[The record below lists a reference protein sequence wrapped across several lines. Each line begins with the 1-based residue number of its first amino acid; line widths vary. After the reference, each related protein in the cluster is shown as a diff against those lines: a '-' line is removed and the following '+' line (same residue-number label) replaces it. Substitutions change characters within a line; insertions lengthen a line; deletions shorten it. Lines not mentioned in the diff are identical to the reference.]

1 MAYNH
6 KLDTISVIIPTF
18 NRRNLLK
25 RALSSVLTQTVK
37 LDEVIVI
44 DNGSSDQTDI
54 MVSSSFP
61 TIKYLVEK
69 KRGVSAARNRGI
81 SFAQSNWIA
90 LLDSDDTWKPN
101 KIEKQLQ
108 LANQNKD
115 LRLIHTNEIWYR
127 NGKLLN
133 QMKKHQK
140 SGGNIFEKS
149 LELCCV
155 SPSSSIIKKD
165 VFNDYGFFDEKLEVC
180 EDYDMWVRITA
191 KEEIGYLSEPM
202 VFKYGGHEDQ
212 LSKKFWGMDRF
223 RIKSLE
229 KNIENNWFSKEQSK
243 AVYKILIEKLIIVST
258 GAKKRGNQKTFEEYD
273 QKLKLWLTKSEKFDY
288 EPRYIS

>member
-1 MAYNH
+1 MSHNH
-6 KLDTISVIIPTF
+6 NLDTVSVIIPTL
-18 NRRNLLK
+18 NRCKLLK
-25 RALSSVLTQTVK
+25 RALSSVFMQTVK
-37 LDEVIVI
+37 PEEVIVI

-69 KRGVSAARNRGI
+69 KKGVSAARNRGI
-81 SFAQSNWIA
+81 SFARSYWIA

-108 LANQNKD
+108 FANQNKD

-155 SPSSSIIKKD
+155 SPSSSIIQKN

-180 EDYDMWVRITA
+180 EDYDMWIRITA

-229 KNIENNWFSKEQSK
+229 KNIENNWFSKEQIK
-243 AVYKILIEKLIIVST
+243 TVYKKLIEKLIIVST
-258 GAKKRGNQKTFEEYD
+258 GAKKRGNQEAFQKYD
-273 QKLKLWLTKSEKFDY
+273 QKLKQCLIKLEEIKY
-288 EPRYIS
+288 ESK

>member
-1 MAYNH
+1 MSHNH
-6 KLDTISVIIPTF
+6 KLDTVSVIIPTL
-18 NRRNLLK
+18 NRRKLLK
-25 RALSSVLTQTVK
+25 RALSSVLMQTVK
-37 LDEVIVI
+37 PDEVIVI

-81 SFAQSNWIA
+81 CFAQSNWIA

-108 LANQNKD
+108 FANQNKD

-149 LELCCV
+149 LELCCM

-229 KNIENNWFSKEQSK
+229 KNIENDWFSKEQIK
-243 AVYKILIEKLIIVST
+243 IVYKKLIEKLIIVST
-258 GAKKRGNQKTFEEYD
+258 GAKKRGNQEAFQKYD
-273 QKLKLWLTKSEKFDY
+273 QKLKQCLIKLEEIKY
-288 EPRYIS
+288 ESK

>member
-1 MAYNH
+1 MSYNH

-18 NRRNLLK
+18 NRCNLLK

-61 TIKYLVEK
+61 TVKYLVEK

-81 SFAQSNWIA
+81 CFAQSNWVA
-90 LLDSDDTWKPN
+90 FLDSDDTWKPN

-108 LANQNKD
+108 LANQNKN
-115 LRLIHTNEIWYR
+115 LRLIHTNEIWYK

-243 AVYKILIEKLIIVST
+243 AVYKKLIEKLIIVST
-258 GAKKRGNQKTFEEYD
+258 GAKKRGNQEIFKKYD
-273 QKLKLWLTKSEKFDY
+273 QKLKQWLVKLKKIEY
-288 EPRYIS
+288 EPKKT

>member
-1 MAYNH
+1 MSYNQ
-6 KLDTISVIIPTF
+6 KLDTVSVVIPTL
-18 NRRNLLK
+18 NRSDLLK
-25 RALSSVLTQTVK
+25 RAISSVLMQTLVP
-37 LDEVIVI
+37 DEIIVV
-44 DNGSSDQTDI
+44 DNGSSDETDI
-54 MVSSSFP
+54 MVSSLFP
-61 TIKYLVEK
+61 TIKYLVERK
-69 KRGVSAARNRGI
+69 KGVSAARNRGI
-81 SFAQSNWIA
+81 RFAQSNWIA

-108 LANQNKD
+108 FANQNKG

-180 EDYDMWVRITA
+180 EDYDMWIRITA

-243 AVYKILIEKLIIVST
+243 TVYKKLIEKLIIVSN
-258 GAKKRGNQKTFEEYD
+258 GAKKRGNKETFEKYD
-273 QKLKLWLTKSEKFDY
+273 QKLKLWLTKSKKFDY

>member
-1 MAYNH
+1 MSYNP

-18 NRRNLLK
+18 NRCNLLK
-25 RALSSVLTQTVK
+25 RAVSSVLTQTVK

-90 LLDSDDTWKPN
+90 FLDSDDTWKPN

-115 LRLIHTNEIWYR
+115 LRLIHTNEIWYK

-149 LELCCV
+149 LSNKYNIHRTRQNFENNGMDDFK
-155 SPSSSIIKKD
+155 SMSNKGISIINNVVLK
-165 VFNDYGFFDEKLEVC
+165 
-180 EDYDMWVRITA
+180 T
-191 KEEIGYLSEPM
+191 
-202 VFKYGGHEDQ
+202 GG
-212 LSKKFWGMDRF
+212 
-223 RIKSLE
+223 
-229 KNIENNWFSKEQSK
+229 
-243 AVYKILIEKLIIVST
+243 
-258 GAKKRGNQKTFEEYD
+258 
-273 QKLKLWLTKSEKFDY
+273 
-288 EPRYIS
+288 YISLDENSWYILNSNLDN

>member
-1 MAYNH
+1 MSYNY
-6 KLDTISVIIPTF
+6 KLDTISVIIPTL
-18 NRRNLLK
+18 NRCKLLK

-37 LDEVIVI
+37 PDEVIVI

-69 KRGVSAARNRGI
+69 KKGVSAARNRGI

-108 LANQNKD
+108 FANKNKG

-140 SGGNIFEKS
+140 SGGNIFEKL

-155 SPSSSIIKKD
+155 SPSSSIIQKN

-229 KNIENNWFSKEQSK
+229 KNIENDWFSKEQIK
-243 AVYKILIEKLIIVST
+243 TVYKKLIEKLIIVST
-258 GAKKRGNQKTFEEYD
+258 GAKKRGNQEAFQKYD
-273 QKLKLWLTKSEKFDY
+273 QKLKQCLIKLEEIKY
-288 EPRYIS
+288 ESK

>member
-1 MAYNH
+1 MAH
-6 KLDTISVIIPTF
+6 HQKLDTVSVVIPTL
-18 NRRNLLK
+18 NRRCLLK
-25 RALSSVLTQTVK
+25 RAISSVLMQTVEP
-37 LDEVIVI
+37 DEIIVV
-44 DNGSSDQTDI
+44 DNGSTDQTDI

-69 KRGVSAARNRGI
+69 KRGVSAARNKGI
-81 SFAQSNWIA
+81 KFSQSNWVA
-90 LLDSDDTWKPN
+90 LLDSDDTWAPN

-108 LANQNKD
+108 FANQNKD

-155 SPSSSIIKKD
+155 SPSSSIIQKN

-180 EDYDMWVRITA
+180 EDYDMWIRITA

-229 KNIENNWFSKEQSK
+229 KNIENNWFSKEQIK
-243 AVYKILIEKLIIVST
+243 TVYKKLIEKLIIVST
-258 GAKKRGNQKTFEEYD
+258 GAKKRGNQEAFQKYD
-273 QKLKLWLTKSEKFDY
+273 QKLKQCLIKLEEIKY
-288 EPRYIS
+288 ESK

>member
-1 MAYNH
+1 MSNNQ
-6 KLDTISVIIPTF
+6 KLDTISVVIPTF
-18 NRRNLLK
+18 NRCDLLK
-25 RALSSVLTQTVK
+25 RALSSVYKQTVK

-44 DNGSSDQTDI
+44 DNGSNDQTDI
-54 MVSSSFP
+54 MVSKLFP

-69 KRGVSAARNRGI
+69 KKGVSAARNKGI
-81 SFAQSNWIA
+81 KFAQSNWIA
-90 LLDSDDTWKPN
+90 LLDSDDTWAPK

-108 LANQNKD
+108 FANQNND

-133 QMKKHQK
+133 QMKKHKK

-165 VFNDYGFFDEKLEVC
+165 IFNDYGLFDEKLEVC
-180 EDYDMWVRITA
+180 EDYDLWIRITA
-191 KEEIGYLSEPM
+191 KEEIGYLSDPL
-202 VFKYGGHEDQ
+202 VLKYGGHSDQ
-212 LSKKFWGMDRF
+212 LSKQFWGMDRF

-229 KNIENNWFSKEQSK
+229 KNIDNDWFSKEQSK
-243 AVYKILIEKLIIVST
+243 QVYKKLIEKLVIVST
-258 GAKKRGNQKTFEEYD
+258 GAKKRRNQETFEKYD
-273 QKLKLWLTKSEKFDY
+273 QKLKQWLTKSEKFEY
-288 EPRYIS
+288 EQKNN

>member
-1 MAYNH
+1 MSHNH
-6 KLDTISVIIPTF
+6 KLDTVSVIIPTL
-18 NRRNLLK
+18 NRCKLLK

-37 LDEVIVI
+37 PDEVIVI

-69 KRGVSAARNRGI
+69 KKGVSAARNRGI

-108 LANQNKD
+108 FANQNKD

-155 SPSSSIIKKD
+155 SPSSSIIQKD

-180 EDYDMWVRITA
+180 EDYDMWIRITA

-229 KNIENNWFSKEQSK
+229 KNIENDWFSKEQIK
-243 AVYKILIEKLIIVST
+243 IVYKKLIEKLIIVST
-258 GAKKRGNQKTFEEYD
+258 GAKKRGNQEAFQKYD
-273 QKLKLWLTKSEKFDY
+273 QKLKQCLIKLEEIKY
-288 EPRYIS
+288 ESK